1 MAGVVRSDLLSNTKI
16 DYSLLTEIVANE
28 EQESQKIIDDAVDTV
43 KNGGAV
49 NLNKS
54 VNDNYILSLLENDS
68 IFKEYFANVPNLHL
82 NLESYSLITDKS
94 ITAISKACPGL
105 RKINLKSC
113 VAISDISVEE
123 IAKNCPHLEEID
135 LSWCDVS
142 EQSLFLLGKHSKNLT
157 RIGVRSCYITDR
169 SVEFFLQNCQKLKI
183 LGFAWCK
190 SLTDTAIESIIKH
203 CRQAEVLDI
212 RGNEKITGVALSK
225 LFNNIH
231 SFKTVHLK
239 RCSGVTEEVILT
251 LANSEGIKNL
261 NLRGCY
267 HNNNIS
273 TNSMSRLFEE
283 CNELESLDIA
293 WHDYLDDQTIIT
305 LANNCAHL
313 RSVDLSGLNKIT
325 DKSIRSLADKCTS
338 LKKIILFNNN
348 VSDEMIK
355 YLKEKSIEVRKY

>member
-16 DYSLLTEIVANE
+16 DYSLLIEIVSSSAP
-28 EQESQKIIDDAVDTV
+28 ESQEIIKNAIETV

-49 NLNKS
+49 NLNQS
-54 VNDNYILSLLENDS
+54 INDNYILSLLEDES
-68 IFKEYFANVPNLHL
+68 IFKEYFANIPNLHI
-82 NLESYSLITDKS
+82 NLESYSLISDYS
-94 ITAISKACPGL
+94 ITALSKACSGL

-113 VAISDISVEE
+113 VTISDASVEE

-142 EQSLFLLGKHSKNLT
+142 EQSLFLLGKYSKNLT

-169 SVEFFLQNCQKLKI
+169 SVEFLLQNCQKLKI

-190 SLTDTAIESIIKH
+190 SLTDAAIESIIKH
-203 CRQAEVLDI
+203 CRQVDVLDI

-225 LFNNIH
+225 LFNTIH

-239 RCSGVTEEVILT
+239 RCSGITEEVILN
-251 LANSEGIKNL
+251 LAKSEGLKNL

-273 TNSMSRLFEE
+273 TNSMSKLFEE
-283 CNELESLDIA
+283 CNGLESLDIA
-293 WHDYLDDQTIIT
+293 WHDYIDDQTIIT
-305 LANNCAHL
+305 LANSCTHL

-348 VSDEMIK
+348 VSDEIIR
-355 YLKEKSIEVRKY
+355 YLKEKAIEVRKY